1 MTRGE
6 AFDEEEYLRQCQ
18 LDRDCYDDDL
28 SWYLQALN
36 VACNVLSYEDLLP
49 GPNLLL

>member
-1 MTRGE
+1 MIRGE

-49 GPNLLL
+49 GNKLFF